1 MALRQLAAL
10 LGYLFHDLLLYV
22 IRDVRMILEILLG
35 SITAL
40 TQTGIAH
47 GEPRAGFVEDA
58 EFHAEI
64 DQLARAGN
72 AFAVHNIELSLLERG
87 SDLVFYNLYAGV
99 AADHSV
105 PFFRCSTRRTSMRTD
120 A

>member
-1 MALRQLAAL
+1 MYKRQ
-10 LGYLFHDLLLYV
+10 LYV

-58 EFHAEI
+58 EFHTEI

-99 AADHSV
+99 ALSLIHISNLPGGRAG
-105 PFFRCSTRRTSMRTD
+105 RLCR
-120 A
+120 

>member
-1 MALRQLAAL
+1 
-10 LGYLFHDLLLYV
+10 
-22 IRDVRMILEILLG
+22 MILEILLG

-87 SDLVFYNLYAGV
+87 ATLFYNFYAGV
-99 AADHSV
+99 AADQLGAV
-105 PFFRCSTRRTSMRTD
+105 FRCSTRRTSMRTD